1 MLAAQPVVGRQQPG
15 PQLPPLLQ
23 FLISYSVL
31 LMMMIM
37 IVIMIMS
44 LLTLYHL

>member
-1 MLAAQPVVGRQQPG
+1 MLAAQPVVGGQQPR

-31 LMMMIM
+31 LMMIM

>member
-1 MLAAQPVVGRQQPG
+1 MLAAQPVVGGQQPR

-31 LMMMIM
+31 LMM
-37 IVIMIMS
+37 IMIMS